1 MNSRHSFKFAV
12 IAAMLLL
19 AGACASTD
27 DDDDSYGR
35 TADDVR
41 GTIESIDTRNSEIV
55 LSNRMVVGYDDDT
68 RVEYEG
74 REYRVEN
81 LERGDEVFV
90 RVNPSGRPFARSITV
105 TRSVSAGGSQSYD
118 ASLRGTVRNIDTRR
132 RTIEIE
138 RGYGGDT
145 TTVEYDSRT
154 AVSYD
159 GRRYT
164 VENLERGDEVDIRTS
179 GRVAEAI
186 VVTRSASGGGG
197 GFDRD
202 GGFGGGNSGSTV
214 RGTVRYVDAQRR
226 MIEIEES
233 GRVTTLQYSSS
244 ARVDY
249 QGQMY
254 SPENLERGDVIE
266 AEVRRGSGSQW
277 MADRIYLVRNVR
289 R

>member
-1 MNSRHSFKFAV
+1 MTTRHSFRFAV

-68 RVEYEG
+68 TVEYEG
-74 REYRVEN
+74 REYRVED

-105 TRSVSAGGSQSYD
+105 TRSVSASGSQSYD
-118 ASLRGTVRNIDTRR
+118 TSLRGTVRNIDTRR

-138 RGYGGDT
+138 RGNAGDT

-154 AVSYD
+154 SVSYD

-164 VENLERGDEVDIRTS
+164 VENLERGDEVDVRTS

-197 GFDRD
+197 FDRD
-202 GGFGGGNSGSTV
+202 GGFGGNSGSTV
-214 RGTVRYVDAQRR
+214 RGTVRYVDTSRR
-226 MIEIEES
+226 TIEIEES
-233 GRVTTLQYSSS
+233 GRVVMLQYSSS

-254 SPENLERGDVIE
+254 SPENLERGDEIE

-277 MADRIYLVRNVR
+277 IADRIYLVRNVR